1 MLKQISNAYVDQSSL
16 SRKWEKYK
24 QIFVLAFIHIKESES
39 ENRSV
44 VSDPL

>member
-24 QIFVLAFIHIKESES
+24 ILGRLNNFIYVTFLEQYFT
-39 ENRSV
+39 
-44 VSDPL
+44 